1 MAKISL
7 RTIAKRHIW
16 AKMSRKSYFFFFF
29 IFTRIHTYIYTRIR
43 TCDFLFFAKKK
54 KKNKKVPSRLAVLF
68 WHFRQS
74 CHLAEL
80 GKRAN
85 EVCCLWQALQPHT
98 LLGSRFLV
106 WVFFELDQHVTL
118 IRRDEQIIGYAFAAV
133 FLQLAAHPSVRASM
147 CATPALKV

>member
-1 MAKISL
+1 MKAAKISL
-7 RTIAKRHIW
+7 LTIVKRHIL

-29 IFTRIHTYIYTRIR
+29 LFLRAYIRIYIRAYARVIF
-43 TCDFLFFAKKK
+43 CFSQKKK

-68 WHFRQS
+68 RHFRQS

-85 EVCCLWQALQPHT
+85 DVCCLWKALQPHT

-106 WVFFELDQHVTL
+106 LVFLELNQHVTL
-118 IRRDEQIIGYAFAAV
+118 IRRDEQIIGYAFTAV
-133 FLQLAAHPSVRASM
+133 FFQLAA
-147 CATPALKV
+147 